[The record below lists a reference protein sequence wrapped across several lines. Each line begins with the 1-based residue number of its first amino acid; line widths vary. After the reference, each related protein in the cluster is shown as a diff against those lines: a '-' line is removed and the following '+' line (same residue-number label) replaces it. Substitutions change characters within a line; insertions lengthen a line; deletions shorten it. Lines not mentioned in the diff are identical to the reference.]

1 MITLE
6 DVARHAGVS
15 LATAS
20 RVLNGSSRQ
29 VGLALRTRVE
39 SSAAK
44 LGYRVDAAA
53 QTLARGASN
62 VVGVIIQDL
71 TDPYFAAIADGAIR
85 AADLHDMVVTLGTT
99 YRDPEREIAL
109 VATLHAQRARA
120 VLITGSRVADDY
132 MIGKLRA
139 ELDVYRSSGGR
150 VAMIGQDL
158 LGTDTVAPLNREGA
172 RELALAIAGEGHRRF
187 AVLAGPPHLFT
198 AADRT
203 SGFVEGLSE
212 LGLPA
217 PVIVH
222 GGFDRD
228 GGLAAADELLDMRAD
243 VTCVFAVNDVMAMGA
258 LAAFRRRGVAVPRD
272 LSLAGFDDI
281 PSLRDVV
288 PELTTVRLPL
298 SRMGTLA
305 LDLALSGEAERRVE
319 QIAGQVVLRESVGRL
334 GDAPVD
340 TGAVAPPS
348 VVAS

>member
-1 MITLE
+1 MVTLE
-6 DVARHAGVS
+6 DVARDAGVS

-29 VGLALRTRVE
+29 VGAILRARVE
-39 SSAAK
+39 SSALR

-62 VVGVIIQDL
+62 VVGVVIQDL
-71 TDPYFAAIADGAIR
+71 TDPYFVAIADGAIR

-120 VLITGSRVADDY
+120 ILITGSRVSDDY
-132 MIGKLRA
+132 MLGRLRA
-139 ELDVYRSSGGR
+139 ELDVYRASGGR
-150 VAMIGQDL
+150 VAVIGQAL
-158 LGTDTVAPLNREGA
+158 LGTDTVAPLNREGG
-172 RELALAIAGEGHRRF
+172 RSLAHAIAGEGHHRF
-187 AVLAGPPHLFT
+187 AVLAGPRHMFT

-203 SGFVEGLSE
+203 LGFVEGLAE
-212 LGLPA
+212 LGVPP
-217 PVIVH
+217 PVMVY

-228 GGLAAADELLDMRAD
+228 GGHAAAVELLDMKTD

-258 LAAFRRRGVAVPRD
+258 LAAFRSHGVDVPRD

-281 PSLRDVV
+281 PSLRDLV

-298 SRMGTLA
+298 SRMGAMA
-305 LDLALSGEAERRVE
+305 LDLALSAGGGPRVE
-319 QIAGQVVLRESVGRL
+319 SVEGEVVLRESVRRL
-334 GDAPVD
+334 PVPGIAAVPRSA
-340 TGAVAPPS
+340 TGA
-348 VVAS
+348 